1 MAFLCGVRMAQQHSE
16 KAELLKFPLC
26 VINSSFKLKIYM
38 EGENA
43 CYLEKRA
50 KLKENH
56 FF

>member
-1 MAFLCGVRMAQQHSE
+1 MWSNDVRMAQQHSE
-16 KAELLKFPLC
+16 KDELLKFPLC
-26 VINSSFKLKIYM
+26 VIKSSFKLKIYM
-38 EGENA
+38 EEENA